1 MKEHTYNDTNNNN
14 NDNINIKDTTIHKTK
29 SETECNNNL
38 PEIKRY
44 ETQKRKLTQKLK
56 KNISQISQIHLNQT
70 DITLPKYIS
79 TLQIDPLKRT
89 IEDIALIKYYLDRTT
104 IPSKL
109 TNDGIDSTK
118 HSKMITT
125 IATYSEYKHYPPNTS
140 IYEYLTPSK
149 YIYII
154 IKGEVLL
161 YHPIPMKKILT
172 GNEYYHILID
182 LLHKKEY
189 QILQAISYNNNN
201 NTSNNSFYF
210 DYNDIHLLTAI
221 ALKLHF
227 QKEIIDNKEDFTLS
241 FFEYIK
247 LTPNDIGINDDI
259 KHLGKIS
266 IIDKINIFTS
276 KISNDKCK
284 CYEYVIDNR
293 YKREVT
299 LFTFSK
305 TKTIQPN
312 EHFGD
317 SNNINHNCNAITN
330 DDTELCIIN
339 NNIYN
344 EYINN
349 EIRNSISKEIDFIYN
364 NFFFKEIVKRK
375 FEREYFHMFT
385 KHSHDKGIYIFKEQ
399 QPLTHIYF
407 IKDGTIELTSNKSI
421 IETHQ
426 SINMLMNNNKAK
438 SNIVSEL
445 YGNNMFPHI
454 QSHPLYML
462 NQLSDK
468 GSKRIFIVSKGDIL
482 GIDSVLHNIDI
493 HLYSAK
499 VVSSS
504 ASVYALKVNDLMGI
518 LRSEDDVC
526 VAFENKAKIKSELML
541 NRLKN
546 VKASALEGV
555 ERAIDIPETP
565 MEIKYEM
572 NMNNNNNVKQSEIYY
587 KHKHINEMINIKKRG
602 DDIKSAKRHRKLK
615 SNNNI
620 YLHSYRGNNDTNV
633 MGTCFSNDKLKLK
646 TKGQH
651 NNNNNN
657 HHHHSITTL
666 PEITLSINHH
676 KSRNNNN
683 NNNNNNSKPLFYG
696 TKSYEDR
703 IFTQIKKQTKLI
715 QQSLLSYSNK
725 EYNLSSHTNNNN
737 IPMLLSD
744 INDTIK
750 SEELFDGS
758 NAFITS
764 LQTIPMNSEHS
775 ITSSER
781 AGSTN
786 RKVMSIALK
795 YKAPLKLKS
804 DSIRLNKYSVFDS
817 GMDYVDY
824 QKKIKGN
831 DRKKAFSNDNKCGI
845 DIKGLVKID
854 NKKSGEV
861 KSALKD
867 IYKNNVLKFKAVSF
881 KKLSNSNY
889 KKHIIKK
896 INLMHN
902 NK

>member
-1 MKEHTYNDTNNNN
+1 MKEYACNGDNNN
-14 NDNINIKDTTIHKTK
+14 NDNISIKDNIHKPK
-29 SETECNNNL
+29 FETEGHL
-38 PEIKRY
+38 HEVKRY
-44 ETQKRKLTQKLK
+44 ENQKRKLTQKLK
-56 KNISQISQIHLNQT
+56 KNISQISQIHLNKN
-70 DITLPKYIS
+70 DISLNKYIS
-79 TLQIDPLKRT
+79 TLQIEPLKRT
-89 IEDIALIKYYLDRTT
+89 TEDVALIKYYLDRTNIT
-104 IPSKL
+104 SKL
-109 TNDGIDSTK
+109 TDDGIDNTK
-118 HSKMITT
+118 HSKMTIT
-125 IATYSEYKHYPPNTS
+125 IATYSEYKHFPTNKA
-140 IYEYLTPSK
+140 IYEYLQPSK

-161 YHPIPMKKILT
+161 YHPIPMKQILT

-201 NTSNNSFYF
+201 DSFYF

-227 QKEIIDNKEDFTLS
+227 QKEIIDNKEDFTSS

-247 LTPNDIGINDDI
+247 LTPSDIGVVNDI

-266 IIDKINIFTS
+266 IIDKVKAFTS

-293 YKREVT
+293 MKKEVT
-299 LFTFSK
+299 LYTFAK
-305 TKTIQPN
+305 TKTVQPG

-317 SNNINHNCNAITN
+317 SNNIKHNCNAITN
-330 DDTELCIIN
+330 DDTELCVIN
-339 NNIYN
+339 NYIYN
-344 EYINN
+344 EYVNN
-349 EIRNSISKEIDFIYN
+349 EIRNSISKEIDFVYN

-385 KHSHDKGIYIFKEQ
+385 KHSYDKGIYIFKEQ
-399 QPLTHIYF
+399 QPITHIYF
-407 IKDGTIELTSNKSI
+407 IQEGTIELTSNKSI

-438 SNIVSEL
+438 NNFINEL
-445 YGNNMFPHI
+445 YASSMFPHI

-462 NQLSDK
+462 NQLTDK
-468 GSKRIFIVSKGDIL
+468 GNKRIFIVGKRDIL

-499 VVSSS
+499 VVSNN
-504 ASVYALKVNDLMGI
+504 ATVYALAVRDLMVI
-518 LRSEDDVC
+518 LRNEDEVC
-526 VAFENKAKIKSELML
+526 HAFENNAKIKSELML

-555 ERAIDIPETP
+555 ERAIDVPETP
-565 MEIKYEM
+565 TEIKHEM
-572 NMNNNNNVKQSEIYY
+572 NGNNVKHSEIHY
-587 KHKHINEMINIKKRG
+587 KHKHINEISLKKRF
-602 DDIKSAKRHRKLK
+602 DDIKSPKRHRKLK
-615 SNNNI
+615 SNNV
-620 YLHSYRGNNDTNV
+620 YMHSHRGNTTNI

-646 TKGQH
+646 TKEH
-651 NNNNNN
+651 TNN
-657 HHHHSITTL
+657 HHHTIATL
-666 PEITLSINHH
+666 PEITLSVNY
-676 KSRNNNN
+676 KSRNNN
-683 NNNNNNSKPLFYG
+683 KPLFYG

-725 EYNLSSHTNNNN
+725 EHNLSSHNNV
-737 IPMLLSD
+737 
-744 INDTIK
+744 NDTIK
-750 SEELFDGS
+750 SEELLLDGS

-764 LQTIPMNSEHS
+764 LQTIPMNSEPS
-775 ITSSER
+775 VATSER
-781 AGSTN
+781 AINTN

-795 YKAPLKLKS
+795 YKAPLKLKI
-804 DSIRLNKYSVFDS
+804 DNTRLNKYSVFDS

-824 QKKIKGN
+824 EKKMKGN
-831 DRKKAFSNDNKCGI
+831 DVSHNRKKAFSNDNKCGI
-845 DIKGLVKID
+845 DIKELVKID
-854 NKKSGEV
+854 TKKGRNDNGEV
-861 KSALKD
+861 KSTLKD
-867 IYKNNVLKFKAVSF
+867 VYKNNVIRFKAVSF

-889 KKHIIKK
+889 KKHIMKQM
-896 INLMHN
+896 NLMHN